1 MENLHYTPKHFMH
14 MEDGE
19 IRGERKT
26 DTPSLVDVRGYMPL
40 AKQVE
45 RAIMAG
51 ERLEAFRKGDWDS
64 DNPDYDG
71 EPSRLSDPDFMPST
85 DMEYIIQEQEQ
96 KLRELQAQQNS
107 VVNQKVEQNAQQ
119 AIANN
124 VTNDKTN
131 ETLEEQA

>member
-1 MENLHYTPKHFMH
+1 MEKLNYTPKHFCC

-19 IRGERKT
+19 IRGEKKT

-64 DNPDYDG
+64 EDPNYDG
-71 EPSRLSDPDFMPST
+71 EPNRLSDPDFMPST
-85 DMEYIIQEQEQ
+85 DMVDVIAENEAKLEAYQRQQEEQ
-96 KLRELQAQQNS
+96 LKAI
-107 VVNQKVEQNAQQ
+107 QNAQQ
-119 AIANN
+119 ANSNN